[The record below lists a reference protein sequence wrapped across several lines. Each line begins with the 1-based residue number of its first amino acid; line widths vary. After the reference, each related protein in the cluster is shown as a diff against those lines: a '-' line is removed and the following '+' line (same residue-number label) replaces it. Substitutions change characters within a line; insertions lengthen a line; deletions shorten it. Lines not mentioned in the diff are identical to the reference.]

1 MDPLATI
8 FAGGTI
14 LFLVGYV
21 FAPHIVSW
29 AQARARRRHP
39 EDTERPQEEQVS
51 PEPPPLIRRRRLD
64 NDRTRRTR
72 PTRSKIQLRDAMA
85 VLFSAVF
92 GLWALYV
99 LTAHPDSIVHG
110 PKYDSATKQA
120 ATGVIGAISGLWIG
134 RVAE

>member
-1 MDPLATI
+1 VDPLVTI

-14 LFLVGYV
+14 QFLLGYV

-29 AQARARRRHP
+29 AQARACRRRP
-39 EDTERPQEEQVS
+39 EDTERP
-51 PEPPPLIRRRRLD
+51 
-64 NDRTRRTR
+64 RTRSR
-72 PTRSKIQLRDAMA
+72 IQLRDVMA

-134 RVAE
+134 RAAE

>member
-1 MDPLATI
+1 MDPLVTI

-14 LFLVGYV
+14 LFLLVYA
-21 FAPHIVSW
+21 FAPRIARW
-29 AQARARRRHP
+29 ALWALGFGSGRAMRRHP
-39 EDTERPQEEQVS
+39 SQGAPGGGAPATPGPARQPS
-51 PEPPPLIRRRRLD
+51 RGR
-64 NDRTRRTR
+64 
-72 PTRSKIQLRDAMA
+72 IQLRDAMA
-85 VLFSAVF
+85 VLFSVVF

-134 RVAE
+134 RAAE